1 MKYIVVTGGVVS
13 GIGKGVAS
21 ASIAKLIQ
29 TNYDLKVM
37 PIKCDGY
44 LNVDPGTMNP
54 IEHGEVFV
62 MDDGGEVD
70 MDFGHYERFL
80 NITTK
85 FSWNLTMGKIL
96 SSIIEKERKG
106 LFLGKTTQ
114 FIPHVTNEILENFI
128 RLPEKENCD
137 VCVIEIGGTIG
148 DLENAFYVE
157 AVRQLQMKFGKDNV
171 IFVHLTYVPMLSNV
185 GEQKSKP
192 TQQSV
197 HLLMEQGIFP
207 DFILGRAKDPLSSA
221 IKEKIGMY
229 SNLDEDNII
238 SAPDVSNIYDIP
250 LNFAKEKLDKKIGT
264 KLKLLGYKNRMNL
277 WADLLHKMKNSKTKK
292 KILIAGKYTALHDS
306 YASVIEAIKH
316 ASAHLSIKPEIV
328 WLDTSYLTYEQ
339 AKTKLKDID
348 AIIVPGGFG
357 SRGTEGKINVIKYA
371 RENNIPYL
379 GLCFGLQLATIE
391 YARTVCGLKDANSTE
406 INTETTN
413 PIIDILPEQKDV
425 DKKGHT
431 MRLGSQLANLKPNSL
446 TSKLYNSH
454 NASERHR
461 HRYEVNPDY
470 HKILEDKGLILSGL
484 SPNGRLVE
492 YIELPKE
499 KHKYFIATQAHPEL
513 KSKFEEPNP
522 LFFGLLKAT
531 LE

>member
-13 GIGKGVAS
+13 GIGKGVAA

-96 SSIIEKERKG
+96 SRIIEKEREGK
-106 LFLGKTTQ
+106 FLGKTIQ

-128 RLPEKENCD
+128 RLPEKENAD
-137 VCVIEIGGTIG
+137 ICVIEIGGTIG

-171 IFVHLTYVPMLSNV
+171 IFIHLTYVPMLSNV

-197 HLLMEQGIFP
+197 HLLMEAGIFP

-229 SNLDEDNII
+229 SNLDDEHII

-250 LNFAKEKLDKKIGT
+250 INFAKEHLDKKIGA
-264 KLKLLGYKNRMNL
+264 KLKLTGYKDKMNL
-277 WADLLHKMKNSKTKK
+277 WKDLLNKMKTAKIKK
-292 KILIAGKYTALHDS
+292 KILIAGKYTTLHDS
-306 YASVIEAIKH
+306 YASVIESINH

-328 WLDTSYLTYEQ
+328 WLDTSELTYEQ
-339 AKTKLKDID
+339 AKTKLKGID

-357 SRGTEGKINVIKYA
+357 SRGTEGKINVIRYV
-371 RENNIPYL
+371 RENNIPFL

-391 YARTVCGLKDANSTE
+391 FARNVCGLKDANSTE
-406 INTETTN
+406 INPETKN
-413 PIIDILPEQKDV
+413 PIIDILPEQKNI
-425 DKKGHT
+425 DKKGAT

-446 TSKLYNSH
+446 ACKLYGCCDV
-454 NASERHR
+454 SERHR
-461 HRYEVNPDY
+461 HRYEVNPEY
-470 HKILEDKGLILSGL
+470 HKILEDAGLILSGK
-484 SPNGRLVE
+484 SPNGKLVE
-492 YIELPKE
+492 YIELPQDQ
-499 KHKYFIATQAHPEL
+499 HKYFIATQAHPEL
-513 KSKFEEPNP
+513 KSKFEQPNP
-522 LFFGLLKAT
+522 LFYGLLKAT